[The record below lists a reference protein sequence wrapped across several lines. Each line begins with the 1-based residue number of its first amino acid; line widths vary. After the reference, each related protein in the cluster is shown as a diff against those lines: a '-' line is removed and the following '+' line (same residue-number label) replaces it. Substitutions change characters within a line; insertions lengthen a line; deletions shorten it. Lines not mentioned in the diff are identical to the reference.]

1 VKRKHIAK
9 IGLLAEEL
17 QAAETR
23 HAKTVDAEQSKVRQL
38 TEPLQARSTSAIGTT
53 RKMTELWAAQAAE
66 TEHAAKA
73 RQLTELLQAAKAEAA
88 QLKEQL
94 EGEKARHA
102 CEVAAIKVKCQKK
115 VIDAKH
121 MSGNVIGDILSER
134 YAAGLRD
141 MRDLVLQLYQEPST
155 LRC

>member
-1 VKRKHIAK
+1 V
-9 IGLLAEEL
+9 E
-17 QAAETR
+17 
-23 HAKTVDAEQSKVRQL
+23 AEQSKVRQL
-38 TEPLQARSTSAIGTT
+38 TEPLQARRTSAIGTT

-102 CEVAAIKVKCQKK
+102 CKVAAIKVKCQKK

-121 MSGNVIGDILSER
+121 MSSNVIGDILSER
-134 YAAGLRD
+134 Y
-141 MRDLVLQLYQEPST
+141 MRYIRYKLT
-155 LRC
+155 LLKLISKV